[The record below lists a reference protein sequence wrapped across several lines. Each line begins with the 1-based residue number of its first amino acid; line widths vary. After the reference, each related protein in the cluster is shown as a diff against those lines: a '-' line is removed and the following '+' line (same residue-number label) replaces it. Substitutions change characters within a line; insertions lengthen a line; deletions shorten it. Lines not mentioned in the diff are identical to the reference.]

1 MLQLVARVARVSTAR
16 GSDAIN
22 VDRFHLC
29 VARELIH
36 ESIALVDAAKNFST
50 IE

>member
-16 GSDAIN
+16 FIDEIN
-22 VDRFHLC
+22 LDRWRLC
-29 VARELIH
+29 VARDLING
-36 ESIALVDAAKNFST
+36 SIALDDAAKNFST